1 MADMKY
7 LFKNV
12 EWNQVKKDF
21 YMAGGES
28 PEDEYIKNLC
38 NLFGL
43 SCQISNGV
51 IFVKTNIAT
60 WRIYYNGK
68 KVLKVYHENYRI
80 RRDQFRKRMKCN
92 EGYHK
97 QEIKDKTLYGVLR
110 YIQSHDK
117 YLYSP
122 KKIRKSR
129 VEKLFDKIEHEKRS
143 KNDERNMWN
152 KEEN

>member
-12 EWNQVKKDF
+12 EWNRVKKDF

-117 YLYSP
+117 YLYSK
-122 KKIRKSR
+122 KKIRKNR

-143 KNDERNMWN
+143 KKDERNMWN